1 MKKSEF
7 DQRFSEC
14 CTTVTSATSTR
25 ERTITPKGLRSFGS
39 DDADFFLDL
48 LPGPRDRSG
57 LPTSLRFWKTRI
69 EARDPE
75 QTFTVGLI
83 YGPSGCGKFSL
94 VKAGLIPRL
103 SKDVRTPYIE
113 ATPDE
118 TETRILRALQNHVT
132 DLPTDASLAETFAWL
147 RRQSGPKIVII
158 VDQFE
163 QWLHAH
169 CGETDA
175 DLVTAFRQC
184 DGTQL
189 QAIVM
194 VRDDFAMAAARFMEP
209 GPRRI
214 A

>member
-1 MKKSEF
+1 MKKFEF

-25 ERTITPKGLRSFGS
+25 ERTITPKGLRSFDA

-57 LPTSLRFWKTRI
+57 LPSSLRFWKTRI
-69 EARDPE
+69 EARDLE
-75 QTFTVGLI
+75 QTFNVGLI
-83 YGPSGCGKFSL
+83 YGPSGCGKSSL

-103 SKDVRTPYIE
+103 SKDVRPLYIE

-118 TETRILRALQNHVT
+118 TETRILRALQKHVT

-169 CGETDA
+169 RGEADA
-175 DLVTAFRQC
+175 ELVTAFRQC

-194 VRDDFAMAAARFMEP
+194 VRDDFAMAAARFMDLLETP
-209 GPRRI
+209 I
-214 A
+214 V

>member
-103 SKDVRTPYIE
+103 SKDVRPLYIE

-118 TETRILRALQNHVT
+118 TETRILRALQKHVT